1 MAGCNPCLWPLRS
14 CARRVPVLCCMV
26 HPYRHATPVA
36 CSKAGCNSAH
46 LVLKD
51 LAASVE
57 RSWTGD
63 RPGLNLRNAI
73 RSEIVFGRTIKGTK
87 NVPRLA
93 EIKANRPDSDRR
105 DHRNANGIRSPTS
118 ATLASLATGRTEHY
132 WHPGDPDIMAIR
144 RLLIAEIPAD
154 PALGQDCAICL
165 GRAVHDTRDANEVY
179 VRDEICPHAFHRSC
193 IREWCDQCHSVGQD
207 FTCPLCVRPHP
218 PMDDAAAFTVPTVAV
233 TTAGRAAHLF
243 EQVAL
248 HDMSHGSTSSRQVAQ
263 AATTWTR
270 KRPASDLCRALPD
283 SSKGSLTNRR
293 AVATRKMH
301 AFNAG
306 DTVEARWRAKQ
317 GGSGWYRGKITRVLE
332 LSEEAGGPA
341 RTYDVAFDDGD
352 QEAGVLAR
360 HARLV

>member
-1 MAGCNPCLWPLRS
+1 MPCGPFSWRAVLAPSTTSEHGVRS
-14 CARRVPVLCCMV
+14 MV
-26 HPYRHATPVA
+26 HPYRHATPVT
-36 CSKAGCNSAH
+36 CRKAGCSSAH

-87 NVPRLA
+87 NVPRLS
-93 EIKANRPDSDRR
+93 EIKANRPDSDRK
-105 DHRNANGIRSPTS
+105 DHRNANGIRSRTS
-118 ATLASLATGRTEHY
+118 ATLASLSTGRTEHY
-132 WHPGDPDIMAIR
+132 WHPGDPDIMAIK

-218 PMDDAAAFTVPTVAV
+218 PVDDAAFTVTTVAV
-233 TTAGRAAHLF
+233 TTAGRAAQLF
-243 EQVAL
+243 EQAL
-248 HDMSHGSTSSRQVAQ
+248 RPHREAPRAALPGTSHGSTSCDGSTSSRQIAQ
-263 AATTWTR
+263 AASAWTR
-270 KRPASDLCRALPD
+270 KRSASELCLGLPD
-283 SSKGSLTNRR
+283 TSKG
-293 AVATRKMH
+293 
-301 AFNAG
+301 
-306 DTVEARWRAKQ
+306 
-317 GGSGWYRGKITRVLE
+317 
-332 LSEEAGGPA
+332 
-341 RTYDVAFDDGD
+341 
-352 QEAGVLAR
+352 
-360 HARLV
+360 